1 MQIVDGIAS
10 NDLRQV
16 GELISTTIDFQ
27 QSKEARRI
35 CVLPNVDVELDE
47 LKRNYDGLEHFLNQV
62 AIHLLREI
70 PEWAHP
76 YVKNCIFYPQIGF
89 LTVVSLDPETG
100 RGKYEGEGHA
110 DDLWESQ
117 FVTNGNIYYKNRHMK
132 ELDTEYGDLYCMIVG
147 KLSCV
152 CVLSS

>member
-1 MQIVDGIAS
+1 M
-10 NDLRQV
+10 
-16 GELISTTIDFQ
+16 
-27 QSKEARRI
+27 
-35 CVLPNVDVELDE
+35 DE

-62 AIHLLREI
+62 AALLITEI
-70 PEWAHP
+70 PEWAHA

-110 DDLWESQ
+110 GDIWESQ
-117 FVTNGNIYYKNRHMK
+117 FVTNGNIYYKNPRMK

-147 KLSCV
+147 KLFFLLDSYQ
-152 CVLSS
+152 